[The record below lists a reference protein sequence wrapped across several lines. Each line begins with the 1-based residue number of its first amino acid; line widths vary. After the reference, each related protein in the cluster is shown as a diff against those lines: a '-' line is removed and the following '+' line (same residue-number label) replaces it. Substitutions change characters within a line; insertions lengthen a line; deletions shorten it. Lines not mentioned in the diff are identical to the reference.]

1 MSVTLDLLSQN
12 ESDLLYDYSRI
23 PGEQDRLLVQN
34 AARRIKPRLKRAA
47 QDIFDSGREL
57 IGIKDKLPHG
67 EWGPWLE
74 TEFGLS
80 ERMAHNWMNVARR
93 LDVKSGKFAELPV
106 SVLYLL
112 ASPSTRVEVIEQ
124 VKEQLDEGVRPTVA
138 DIKKLTATR
147 RHLQSSSHVE
157 IVQEK
162 DGSQWVVQ
170 DRDRQEAAAMS
181 KELGRLLGQIKANDR
196 EAKYRHLTGG
206 GLHLQQAI
214 NYLQWAVET
223 LERVGGDG
231 VDVDE
236 AEDR

>member
-1 MSVTLDLLSQN
+1 MSVPLNLLSQD
-12 ESDLLYDYSRI
+12 EFDLLYDYSRI
-23 PGEQDRLLVQN
+23 PDEQDRRLVQN

-57 IGIKDKLPHG
+57 IAVKDRLPYG

-80 ERMAHNWMNVARR
+80 DRMAQNWMNVARR
-93 LDVKSGKFAELPV
+93 LGVKSEKFSELPV

-112 ASPSTRVEVIEQ
+112 ASPSTKVEVIEQ
-124 VKEQLDEGVRPTVA
+124 VKERLEEGIRPTVA
-138 DIKKLTATR
+138 DIKELKATR
-147 RHLQSSSHVE
+147 RHLQGSTHIE

-170 DRDRQEAAAMS
+170 ESDREAAYAMS
-181 KELGRLLGQIKANDR
+181 KELHRLLDQMKANGR
-196 EAKYRHLTGG
+196 EAEYKRLTGG
-206 GLHLQQAI
+206 GLHLQHAI

-223 LERVGGDG
+223 LERLG
-231 VDVDE
+231 E
-236 AEDR
+236 QEDKAAIV

>member
-1 MSVTLDLLSQN
+1 MSVSLNLLNQD
-12 ESDLLYDYSRI
+12 EFDLLYDYSRI
-23 PGEQDRLLVQN
+23 PSEQDRRLVQN
-34 AARRIKPRLKRAA
+34 AARRIKPRLKRAS

-57 IGIKDKLPHG
+57 ISIKDKLPHG

-93 LDVKSGKFAELPV
+93 LDVKSSKFAELPV

-124 VKEQLDEGVRPTVA
+124 VKEQLDEGIRPTVA
-138 DIKKLTATR
+138 DIKKLTTTR
-147 RHLQSSSHVE
+147 RRLTGNSHVE

-170 DRDRQEAAAMS
+170 DSDREEAAAMG
-181 KELGRLLGQIKANDR
+181 KELGRLLEQMKANGR
-196 EAKYRHLTGG
+196 EDKYHHLTGG

-223 LERVGGDG
+223 LERMAGDG
-231 VDVDE
+231 TNADDVVDS
-236 AEDR
+236 